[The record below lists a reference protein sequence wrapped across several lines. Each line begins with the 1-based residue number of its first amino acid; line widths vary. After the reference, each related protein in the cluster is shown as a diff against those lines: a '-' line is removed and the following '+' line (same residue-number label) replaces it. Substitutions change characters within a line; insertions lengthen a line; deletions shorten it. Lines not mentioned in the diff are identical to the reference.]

1 MTEKMFSTRFKLR
14 YDTAANWANV
24 ESTFIPLAG
33 EVCIYE
39 VKAALVDKK
48 GIVVEP
54 PITLMKVGDGTTTLG
69 ALNYTYAKAAD
80 VYAWAKENQIV
91 TQKDGTGNVISSLEW
106 DQTLNGG
113 KGGLKYT
120 TASVA
125 TSEGMEQVQKDLDV
139 VEKDIADNRAVW
151 AKDTTYTFAKSDKGI
166 TITPNEGNATTIT
179 FEYLTQDEV
188 EALIPTKTVKGK
200 EAIKVSTANKEAEV
214 SLAIDPGAGNVV
226 LSQTDAGLK
235 AEVDLSAYAKTADV
249 PAIKVNDAGH
259 ADTADKVNHA
269 LTIGGKTF
277 DGSETVD
284 VTASDLGISGAMHF
298 VGTSTSDPDTGSV
311 TIPGK
316 ADYAPVLGDVVLYN
330 DKEFV
335 YSSNGWEE
343 LGDESS
349 HALKTV
355 KVEAGTD
362 LVGGGTLEADRTIS
376 HAEIT
381 RTDETDT
388 AETPVHGGKITVV
401 SSVSTSNTG
410 HVTGVKTKEITLPED
425 KNTTYAWGFGDD
437 YYTLKFTPSEGDAT
451 VINLIA
457 SETASIHGTVEKDA
471 IKVDVHTDTNAGIT
485 TTPSGVGLKLKE
497 NGGLKVDSEGL
508 RISEDIIFVFDGGSA
523 TIRTGESSTGADPV

>member
-1 MTEKMFSTRFKLR
+1 MAEKMFSTRFKLR
-14 YDTAANWANV
+14 YDTAGNWANI
-24 ESTFIPLAG
+24 ESTFKPLAG

-39 VKAALVDKK
+39 VKAALTDEH
-48 GIVVEP
+48 GVVVVP
-54 PITLMKVGDGTTTLG
+54 PVTLMKVGDGTSTLKE
-69 ALNYTYAKAAD
+69 LNYLYAKAAD
-80 VYAWAKENQIV
+80 VYAWAKKEQIDIEAV
-91 TQKDGTGNVISSLEW
+91 GDGNVISKVEW
-106 DQTLNGG
+106 DAE

-125 TSEGMEQVQKDLDV
+125 TSEGMAAIQ
-139 VEKDIADNRAVW
+139 KDIADNRAIW
-151 AKDTTYTFAKSDKGI
+151 AKDTTYTFVKNGKTL
-166 TITPNEGNATTIT
+166 TITSNDGEATPIT
-179 FEYLTQDEV
+179 FEYLTPEEV
-188 EALIPTKTVKGK
+188 EDLITLKSITGK
-200 EAIKVSTANKEAEV
+200 EAIKVETTNKAAVAELV
-214 SLAIDPGAGNVV
+214 IDSNAGNVV
-226 LSQTDAGLK
+226 LSQSNAGLK
-235 AEVDLSAYAKTADV
+235 AEVNLSAYAKTADV

-316 ADYAPVLGDVVLYN
+316 ADYAPALGDVVLYN

-376 HAEIT
+376 HAEIG
-381 RTDETDT
+381 RTDVVDT
-388 AETPVHGGKITVV
+388 AETPAHGGKITVV
-401 SSVSTSNTG
+401 SGVSTSNTG

-457 SETASIHGTVEKDA
+457 SETASIYGTVEKDA